1 MCILI
6 EIPLETLRKLLFYI
20 IGIAFLG
27 SCSGNDILT
36 HIPEDAGG
44 VIVVDFKKLAMQSFD
59 PATLFSAETKENN
72 PAKNYLEE
80 SGINFFSKA
89 AVFFKKEEELQS
101 RFYFVLPVTDQSK
114 FRNFCKKNAA
124 FSEDKDKGENWIFNS
139 NSRIMIGEKF
149 AIGVYESNGLDGGP
163 AAEQIELLLDLSEEN
178 CLKTKN
184 PRFKE
189 LLSAGNGIGY
199 WLNLNFT
206 ESESNQFLPEGILK
220 GELTGK
226 LEFKKDQVAIE
237 GTIFSSD
244 TAKALPFLGGN
255 LKPEFIANINQI
267 PNCIA
272 ASAVSFE
279 VNSVLRTLSESS
291 YMILGNAILAG
302 VGISQNE
309 IVETLSGEVAISLH
323 EGSGLQDNL
332 PEMKILIA
340 LKNPANELLAKISQM
355 RIISSIGNDS
365 YSIISMPGY
374 KITCKPSH
382 LEIGVESSEN
392 TSKNGQE
399 MGGILPVNQSQIAA
413 CINFS
418 KLGRTIP
425 SGETSERAI
434 ALSTLWKSCSFNISE
449 SKNGTNDF
457 SVRFQTTGKD
467 QNALPAIMK
476 TIDIL
481 SKPTLNR
488 AKTSDDLPVF

>member
-1 MCILI
+1 M
-6 EIPLETLRKLLFYI
+6 ETLRKLLFYI
-20 IGIAFLG
+20 LGIAFLS

-44 VIVVDFKKLAMQSFD
+44 VIVVDFKQLAMQSFD
-59 PATLFSAETKENN
+59 PAALFSADMKGNN

-80 SGINFFSKA
+80 SGINFLSKA

-101 RFYFVLPVTDQSK
+101 RYFFVLPLTDQSK

-124 FSEDKDKGENWIFNS
+124 FSEDKNKGENWIFNL

-163 AAEQIELLLDLSEEN
+163 AAEQIESLLDLSEEN

-199 WLNLNFT
+199 WLNLNFN

-226 LEFKKDQVAIE
+226 LEFQDDQVAIE

-244 TAKALPFLGGN
+244 SAKALPYLGGK
-255 LKPEFIANINQI
+255 LKPTFIASINQI

-279 VNSVLRTLSESS
+279 VNSVLKTLSESS
-291 YMILGNAILAG
+291 YMVLGNALLAG

-309 IVETLSGEVAISLH
+309 IAETLSGEVAISLH
-323 EGSGLQDNL
+323 EGSGSQDNL

-340 LKNPANELLAKISQM
+340 LKKPANELLAKISQM
-355 RIISSIGNDS
+355 RTISQIGSDS

-382 LEIGVESSEN
+382 LEIGMESSGN
-392 TSKNGQE
+392 ASKNGEE
-399 MGGILPVNQSQIAA
+399 MGGILPVDQSQIAA

-434 ALSTLWKSCSFNISE
+434 SLSTLWKSCSFSISE
-449 SKNGTNDF
+449 SKNGANDF
-457 SVRFQTTGKD
+457 SVRFQTNRKD
-467 QNALPAIMK
+467 QNALSAIMK
-476 TIDIL
+476 TVDLL
-481 SKPTLNR
+481 SKPILNK
-488 AKTSDDLPVF
+488 AKKSEDLPLF